1 MRANFL
7 TSLILVALLVPAAA
21 SGQKVY
27 LNPSNQT
34 TNLVSGGGNEAQ
46 YMLILANQTKTKLD
60 ACGFTSRVDQ
70 DFTNAPS
77 NANSWGA
84 GIFVS
89 IHSNAGGGHGTESL
103 YKTSGGKVLAGAV
116 QNGLIAALPYSDRG
130 LKVRTDLHVLNA
142 TNMYAT
148 LTEVVF
154 HDCAKTSGFTGH
166 PPSESSYLKSSSGQ
180 GEISTGISNGVA
192 KYYSKTCTAQPKT
205 GRVTG
210 VVYKNPTLTDH
221 IAGATVKVNT
231 GASKVY
237 DGTNVWYFDLPAGTY
252 TLTAT
257 ATGYKAGAKAATV
270 TAGATT
276 WASLGLDPVGATTG
290 TLKGSVYED
299 PDTAKKI
306 AATVELGSGAQAAY
320 DGKTDFSF
328 EVSPGSYSVAASAAG
343 YDPNAT
349 TVTVV
354 AGNVARAD
362 IPLKKAVAVPP
373 DAGEAVAPPDAEA
386 PDAEELLPGQ
396 DAGEVPV
403 VPSDAS
409 APAKVDAGKP
419 VGPGTVESGC
429 GCAAGGAGLALAMLP
444 ALLAL
449 GRRRRVR

>member
-1 MRANFL
+1 MRPVFAIAL
-7 TSLILVALLVPAAA
+7 AALLVPAVA

-34 TNLVSGGGNEAQ
+34 TNPIAGGGNEAD
-46 YMLILANQTKTKLD
+46 YALKNANQTKTKLD

-70 DFTNAPS
+70 DFTNAPA

-84 GIFVS
+84 AVFVS

-130 LKVRTDLHVLNA
+130 LKQRDDLHVLNA

-154 HDCAKTSGFTGH
+154 HDCAKTSGYTGH
-166 PPSESSYLKSSSGQ
+166 PPSESSYLKSASGQ
-180 GEISTGISNGVA
+180 DEISTGIANGVA
-192 KYYSKTCTAQPKT
+192 KYFSKTCTAQPKT

-221 IAGATVKVNT
+221 IAGATVKLST

-237 DGTNVWYFDLPAGTY
+237 DGTNVWYFDVAPGTY

-257 ATGYKAGAKAATV
+257 ATGYQAGTKTATV
-270 TAGATT
+270 TAGGTT
-276 WASLGLDPVGATTG
+276 WASIGLDPVGATTG
-290 TLKGSVYED
+290 SIKGSVYEKG
-299 PDTAKKI
+299 DTAQKV
-306 AATVELGSGAQAAY
+306 AATVELGSGARVAY
-320 DGKTDFSF
+320 DAKTDFTF
-328 EVSPGSYSVAASAAG
+328 EVSPGSYSVAATAAG

-354 AGNVARAD
+354 AGQTVRAD
-362 IPLKKAVAVPP
+362 IPLEKAAVVVPP
-373 DAGEAVAPPDAEA
+373 DAGEVVEPPDAGAVE
-386 PDAEELLPGQ
+386 PGE

-403 VPSDAS
+403 VPPDAS
-409 APAKVDAGKP
+409 APVAKADAGKSAP
-419 VGPGTVESGC
+419 PGTVSGEC
-429 GCAAGGAGLALAMLP
+429 GCAASGTGLALAMLP

-449 GRRRRVR
+449 SRRRRT